1 MARLSDHDR
10 QALALAKCYPWVC
23 HNCFAGL
30 DSDGK
35 LEPWEAQMNA
45 ERSYYLGVIQTL
57 RSIETVKTLLE
68 VCEELRA
75 IFAAGSEMRYAW
87 SGVAPELL
95 HELWG
100 VMDKIGGTIPP
111 RPEAAK
117 SNPSA
122 SEAYIQSILDA
133 LNDVVRWCKQPT
145 TPSNS
150 LLPAR
155 NLAAGMALAN
165 ALHPMPVIRSR
176 ARDWAWRKDPGPT
189 LPAAAGRGQGRVA
202 PARTD
207 MLTVLALEAVNT
219 LFDLQKINI
228 PCPVRLG
235 AAKGFGHFAFAPI
248 SDITGKSS

>member
-1 MARLSDHDR
+1 
-10 QALALAKCYPWVC
+10 
-23 HNCFAGL
+23 
-30 DSDGK
+30 
-35 LEPWEAQMNA
+35 MNA

-133 LNDVVRWCKQPT
+133 HFNDVVRWCKQPT

-150 LLPAR
+150 LIQAEASK
-155 NLAAGMALAN
+155 AAEMLVTKAEAKAPTNPTVQAALAI
-165 ALHPMPVIRSR
+165 IR
-176 ARDWAWRKDPGPT
+176 AEK
-189 LPAAAGRGQGRVA
+189 GRGLV
-202 PARTD
+202 
-207 MLTVLALEAVNT
+207 
-219 LFDLQKINI
+219 
-228 PCPVRLG
+228 
-235 AAKGFGHFAFAPI
+235 
-248 SDITGKSS
+248 

>member
-1 MARLSDHDR
+1 MSEPPICARCNLPMARLSDHDR

-35 LEPWEAQMNA
+35 LEPLDAQMNA

-133 LNDVVRWCKQPT
+133 LT
-145 TPSNS
+145 TLCAGANNRPRRRIRFSR
-150 LLPAR
+150 LETWRPAWPW
-155 NLAAGMALAN
+155 
-165 ALHPMPVIRSR
+165 PMHSTRC
-176 ARDWAWRKDPGPT
+176 
-189 LPAAAGRGQGRVA
+189 Q
-202 PARTD
+202 
-207 MLTVLALEAVNT
+207 
-219 LFDLQKINI
+219 
-228 PCPVRLG
+228 
-235 AAKGFGHFAFAPI
+235 
-248 SDITGKSS
+248 